1 MALDVYTYASCTISH
16 IIGLT
21 EIGSNRFQWRVTDGQ
36 WWTSVPM
43 WLLDPLECQFLFFSQ
58 SNTLQNISLLMT
70 IVGQTIPSSHS
81 HETMQDRCWNNR
93 LFLCLLLGERQGYLE
108 TVRSR
113 LVVSG
118 YWEIISYLHLCICI
132 HSILSVFS
140 LRLTDSSQMVKEWGS
155 HFFFFLMCLPC
166 LSSAQDN
173 CIVITL
179 SIPPPR
185 YMHWHVNTF

>member
-1 MALDVYTYASCTISH
+1 MMDSD
-16 IIGLT
+16 GLVSPCGYW
-21 EIGSNRFQWRVTDGQ
+21 IHWNVILF
-36 WWTSVPM
+36 
-43 WLLDPLECQFLFFSQ
+43 FFSQ

-118 YWEIISYLHLCICI
+118 Y
-132 HSILSVFS
+132 
-140 LRLTDSSQMVKEWGS
+140 
-155 HFFFFLMCLPC
+155 
-166 LSSAQDN
+166 
-173 CIVITL
+173 
-179 SIPPPR
+179 
-185 YMHWHVNTF
+185 